1 VGSIVQFDL
10 AWAAATVLLWTRLGV
25 LLALSPMAQ
34 AVKAPP
40 VFWVLFTLVLA
51 GTLCGA
57 LGLRATV
64 PAGLGGMALQMLS
77 EAALGALLGL
87 SLHAAFAVL
96 QVAGRLLD
104 LQMGFGMATVL
115 DPVTRANAPMVGVA
129 LTMLALSV
137 FFGVDGHQALLRGI
151 VQTTQ
156 WVPPGAAWQ
165 LPSAMQLASVAG
177 VMFSLAIVVMAPALF
192 VLLLA
197 EVALDVMSRVLP
209 QMNVMFVGIP
219 IKVFAGVGTLAIA
232 APGMAPVLR
241 KVYASVFLFWQE
253 VAR

>member
-1 VGSIVQFDL
+1 MPQFDL
-10 AWAAATVLLWTRLGV
+10 AWAAATVLLWTRLGT
-25 LLALSPMAQ
+25 LLALSPLAQ

-64 PAGLGGMALQMLS
+64 PAGLGGLALQMLS
-77 EAALGALLGL
+77 EATFGALLGL

-96 QVAGRLLD
+96 QIAGRLLD
-104 LQMGFGMATVL
+104 LQMGFGIATVL

-129 LTMLALSV
+129 LSMLALSV

-151 VQTTQ
+151 VQTAQ

-165 LPSAMQLASVAG
+165 LPSAMQLAKVAG
-177 VMFSLAIVVMAPALF
+177 TMFSLAIVVMAPALF

-197 EVALDVMSRVLP
+197 EVALDVTSRVLP

-219 IKVFAGVGTLAIA
+219 IKVFVGLGTLALA

-253 VAR
+253 VAA